1 MAVVIVGLGN
11 PILSDDGVGIKVAG
25 AVRKLLEGAPGI
37 EVVEAYAGGLRLM
50 EALSG
55 YRSAVIVDALTG
67 GEFPAGT
74 VVRIGAMEGRA
85 TRNLLSSHDG
95 DLACALRLG
104 RELGLRLPE
113 RIEVIGIEAADVESF
128 SEELSEAVAAALP
141 EAVAAVLSCISREE
155 GRVPGAD
162 DQTERL

>member
-25 AVRKLLEGAPGI
+25 AVRKLLAGAPGI

-55 YRSAVIVDALTG
+55 YRSAVIVDALTSG
-67 GEFPAGT
+67 DFPAGS
-74 VVRIGAMEGRA
+74 VVRIGALEGRA
-85 TRNLLSSHDG
+85 TRNLLSSHNG

-104 RELGLRLPE
+104 RELGLCLPE

-141 EAVAAVLSCISREE
+141 EAVAAVLACAAPELE
-155 GRVPGAD
+155 WATATD
-162 DQTERL
+162 DQTERS